1 MNSMGRVLLVLAL
14 GTVPAWA
21 TLGQYE
27 GSVSTDQQH
36 MRTEDRVQDFQSYK
50 VHQLTANN
58 GTIVREYVSPKGMVF
73 GVAWQGRF
81 MPDMNQLLGSYVSS
95 LQAASKAQTEIH
107 PRRSLIVKTNDFVFV
122 SNGHMRF
129 FSGSAYV
136 PSLIPNNVA
145 VEVVR

>member
-1 MNSMGRVLLVLAL
+1 MNTMGRVLLTLVV

-27 GSVSTDQQH
+27 GSVSTDQQR
-36 MRTEDRVQDFQSYK
+36 MRTEDRVQDFRSYK

-81 MPDMNQLLGSYVSS
+81 MPDMNQLLGNYVTN
-95 LQAASKAQTEIH
+95 LQTASKAQTQIH
-107 PRRSLIVKTNDFVFV
+107 QRRSLIVKTGNFVFV
-122 SNGHMRF
+122 SSGHMRL

-136 PSLIPNNVA
+136 PSLIPNNVSM
-145 VEVVR
+145 EVVK

>member
-1 MNSMGRVLLVLAL
+1 M
-14 GTVPAWA
+14 
-21 TLGQYE
+21 
-27 GSVSTDQQH
+27 STDQQH
-36 MRTEDRVQDFQSYK
+36 MRTEDRVQDFQAYK
-50 VHQLTANN
+50 VHQLTATN

-81 MPDMNQLLGSYVSS
+81 MPDMNQLLGDYVSN
-95 LQAASKAQTEIH
+95 LQAASKAQTQIH
-107 PRRSLIVKTNDFVFV
+107 QRRSLIVKTSNFVFV

-145 VEVVR
+145 VEVVK